1 MKKGF
6 WDLFAESVII
16 QGVLTLA
23 VVGTICY
30 LVILG
35 KPIPEIM
42 VNLSGLIVGFWF
54 GTKVTKSTS
63 SMLRRE

>member
-16 QGVLTLA
+16 QGILTLA

-54 GTKVTKSTS
+54 GSKVTRTTS
-63 SMLRRE
+63 NLLRRE